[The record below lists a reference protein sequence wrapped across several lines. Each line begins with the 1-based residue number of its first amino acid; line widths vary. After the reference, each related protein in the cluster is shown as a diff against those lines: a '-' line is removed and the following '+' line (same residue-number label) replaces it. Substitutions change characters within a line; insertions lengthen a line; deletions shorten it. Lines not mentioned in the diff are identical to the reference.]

1 VKQAVSISLLT
12 TLLAVVALFSCSER
26 QDSASEVNQADS
38 LINAAYK
45 DRDYDRLIQLAD
57 MMEPTGELSS
67 MKAWYWRGYAYSRQR
82 KMRLAESAWKKA
94 VALDVTTNEDMDYY
108 AKSANRLTGV
118 LLVKGD
124 YEATIREGVQAMN
137 RLSTAGKDNSSDFA
151 YIQTA
156 IGCCQL
162 KLGRPEDAANC
173 FEAAYQKNHNV
184 IIGNA
189 TIANFTC
196 AIIGIITTTEAYL
209 ETSYFQ
215 EAYDWTERFATLL
228 DEYKQLPDADAIF
241 IDKQQARLCLF
252 QASALEGLG
261 NHTKAKAAYDLAMK
275 TNYGQTVEGQF
286 DGITYLMSAHRWEEA
301 ARTFEALDK
310 LAQRYNRTVSLEFI
324 QHFLLQKYR
333 ANLGA
338 QRVDSAL
345 AIGTRICSD
354 LDLAIM
360 RMQQDEAMELATLY
374 NTQQKETALAQQRA
388 DFARQ
393 RFMVMVVV
401 LVFVVFCFTLIIYF
415 RHQAAMRLEN
425 AYRQLEIA
433 NERTEESS
441 RMKTSFIQ
449 QISHEIRTPLNILS
463 GFTQIITTPDVDLD
477 EDTKKDINLK
487 ISENTLRITELVNK
501 MLELSDVSSKTV
513 IERNDQVLAIQVAAQ
528 ALSNYTLCDKYPI
541 PIDLEVAEGADEVMM
556 QTNEKAATR
565 ILELLL
571 DNAEKFTK
579 EGTIRL
585 KVAEK
590 NGMVEFV
597 VEDTGIGIPASE
609 AEHIFEE
616 FVQLNVYEEGTGIGL
631 TVARSI
637 SRRLGGDTFLD
648 VSYHDGARFV
658 VTLPA
663 QVVQA

>member
-1 VKQAVSISLLT
+1 MKQAIIIFLLT
-12 TLLAVVALFSCSER
+12 TLLMVVTLSSCSER
-26 QDSASEVNQADS
+26 QYKASKTEQADS

-45 DRDYDRLIQLAD
+45 SRDYDRLIQLAD
-57 MMEPTGELSS
+57 LMEPTGELSS
-67 MKAWYWRGYAYSRQR
+67 MKALYWRGYAYSRQR
-82 KMRLAESAWKKA
+82 KMRLAETNWKKA
-94 VALDVTTNEDMDYY
+94 VALDVVTNEDMDYY

-124 YEATIREGVQAMN
+124 YEATIREGVKAMK
-137 RLSTAGKDNSSDFA
+137 RLTTAEKDNSSDFA

-162 KLGRPEDAANC
+162 KLGRPADAANS
-173 FEAAYQKNHNV
+173 FEASYQKNHNI
-184 IIGNA
+184 IIGDA
-189 TIANFTC
+189 SIANFTG
-196 AIIGIITTTEAYL
+196 AIVGVITITEAYL
-209 ETSYFQ
+209 EMSYFQ
-215 EAYDWTERFATLL
+215 EAYNWTERFTTLL
-228 DEYKQLPDADAIF
+228 EEYKQLPAPDAIF
-241 IDKQQARLCLF
+241 IDKQQARLYF
-252 QASALEGLG
+252 YQASALEGLG
-261 NHTKAKAAYDLAMK
+261 NHAKAKAAYNLAMK

-286 DGITYLMSAHRWEEA
+286 DGITYLMSAHRWNEA
-301 ARTFEALDK
+301 ARTFETLDK
-310 LAQRYNRTVSLEFI
+310 LAERYNRTLSLEFI
-324 QHFLLQKYR
+324 QHFLLPKYR
-333 ANLGA
+333 ANIGA
-338 QRVDSAL
+338 HRVDSAL
-345 AIGTRICSD
+345 AIGTRICND
-354 LDLAIM
+354 LDSAII

-393 RFMVMVVV
+393 RFIVSVVV
-401 LVFVVFCFTLIIYF
+401 LVFVVFSFTLIIYF

-463 GFTQIITTPDVDLD
+463 GFTQIITTPDMELD

-487 ISENTLRITELVNK
+487 ISENTNRITELVNK

-513 IERNDQVLAIQVAAQ
+513 IERNDQVLAIQIAAQ
-528 ALSNYTLCDKYPI
+528 ALSNYSLCEKYPI

-565 ILELLL
+565 IIELLL

-590 NGMVEFV
+590 NGLVQFV

-616 FVQLNVYEEGTGIGL
+616 FVQLNIYEEGTGIGL
-631 TVARSI
+631 AVARSI
-637 SRRLGGDTFLD
+637 SRRLGGDTILD
-648 VSYHDGARFV
+648 TSYTGGARFV
-658 VTLPA
+658 VTLSA
-663 QVVQA
+663 QTAQA

>member
-26 QDSASEVNQADS
+26 QDSASEVNQVDS

-162 KLGRPEDAANC
+162 KLGRPADAANC
-173 FEAAYQKNHNV
+173 FESSYQKNHNV

-228 DEYKQLPDADAIF
+228 EEYKQLPDPDSIF

-261 NHTKAKAAYDLAMK
+261 NHAKAKAAYNMAMK

-310 LAQRYNRTVSLEFI
+310 LAERYNRTVSLEFI
-324 QHFLLQKYR
+324 QHFLLPKYR

-338 QRVDSAL
+338 QRIDSAL

-354 LDLAIM
+354 LDSAIM

-528 ALSNYTLCDKYPI
+528 ALSNYSLCEKYPI

-597 VEDTGIGIPASE
+597 VEDTGIGIPPKE

-637 SRRLGGDTFLD
+637 SRRLGGDTILD
-648 VSYHDGARFV
+648 TSYTGGARFV

>member
-1 VKQAVSISLLT
+1 MKQAVSISLLT

-162 KLGRPEDAANC
+162 KLGRPADAANC
-173 FEAAYQKNHNV
+173 FESSYQKNHNV

-228 DEYKQLPDADAIF
+228 EEYKQLPDPDSIF

-261 NHTKAKAAYDLAMK
+261 NHAKAKAAYDLAMK

-310 LAQRYNRTVSLEFI
+310 LAERYNRTVSLEFI
-324 QHFLLQKYR
+324 QHFLLPKYR

-338 QRVDSAL
+338 QRIDSAL

-354 LDLAIM
+354 LDSAIM

-528 ALSNYTLCDKYPI
+528 ALSNYSLCEKYPI

-579 EGTIRL
+579 EGSICL

-597 VEDTGIGIPASE
+597 VEDTGIGIPPKE

>member
-1 VKQAVSISLLT
+1 MKQAVNISLLT

-45 DRDYDRLIQLAD
+45 DRDYDRLIQLSD

-67 MKAWYWRGYAYSRQR
+67 MKAWYWRGYAYSRQQ
-82 KMRLAESAWKKA
+82 KMRLAETAWKKA
-94 VALDVTTNEDMDYY
+94 VALDVTTNEDLDYY

-124 YEATIREGVQAMN
+124 YEATIREGVEAMN
-137 RLSTAGKDNSSDFA
+137 RLSTAGKDQSSDFA

-162 KLGRPEDAANC
+162 KLGRPADAANC

-228 DEYKQLPDADAIF
+228 EEYKQLPDPDPIF

-261 NHTKAKAAYDLAMK
+261 NHGKAKAAYNMAMK

-301 ARTFEALDK
+301 ARTFETLDR

-324 QHFLLQKYR
+324 QHFLLPKYR

-338 QRVDSAL
+338 QRIDSAL
-345 AIGTRICSD
+345 AIGTRICND

-393 RFMVMVVV
+393 RFLVMVVV

-425 AYRQLEIA
+425 AYCQLEIA

-477 EDTKKDINLK
+477 EDTKKNINLK

-590 NGMVEFV
+590 NGLVQFV

-616 FVQLNVYEEGTGIGL
+616 FVQLNIYEEGTGIGL

>member
-1 VKQAVSISLLT
+1 MKQAVSISLLT

-162 KLGRPEDAANC
+162 KLGRPADAANC
-173 FEAAYQKNHNV
+173 FESSYQKNHNV
-184 IIGNA
+184 IVGNA

-228 DEYKQLPDADAIF
+228 EEYKQLPDPDSIF

-261 NHTKAKAAYDLAMK
+261 NHAKAKAAYNMAMK

-310 LAQRYNRTVSLEFI
+310 LAERYNRTVSLEFI
-324 QHFLLQKYR
+324 QHFLLPKYR

-338 QRVDSAL
+338 QRIDSAL

-354 LDLAIM
+354 LDSAIM

-415 RHQAAMRLEN
+415 RHQASMRLEN

-528 ALSNYTLCDKYPI
+528 ALSNYSLCEKYPI

-590 NGMVEFV
+590 KSMVEFV
-597 VEDTGIGIPASE
+597 VEDTGIGIPPKE